1 MSCNSDLH
9 TCPNSSHLEAA
20 EALAAAQSRYV
31 ANNPLSKKQHEL
43 AVESLPG
50 GNTRTLLHTSPFP
63 LCMKHGKG
71 TFVWDE
77 DGHKYTDFV
86 GELSA
91 GLYGHSHPVIRT
103 AILSTFD
110 EIGLSLGSTTTYEAR
125 YASLLCQRFK
135 LERVRMTNTGTE
147 ANLHALA
154 AARHYTGKKKV
165 VVFNGGYH
173 GACFSFGG
181 GKAAPNTADKGD
193 FVVVQNYGDDEAA
206 AEARRV
212 IEETAREGDL
222 AAVLVEGMQGAGG
235 CLPGS
240 KEFLLAAQEAAKN
253 TGAVFIL
260 DEVMTSRLAPNGLG
274 QELGLSPDLVTLGK
288 YLGGGF
294 SFGAFGGRKEIM
306 DSVYDP
312 RVKGS
317 LAHSGTFNNNTMTM
331 CAGFAG
337 LNQVFTEEVCVELN
351 RVGDDLR
358 GRLNRLAKGTRLR
371 FTGRGSLIGL
381 HFRENGT
388 FESQE
393 KADLRNLFWFEMLEE
408 GFWITRRGFIA
419 MILDTPKDEL
429 DRFVDAVGRFLERHT
444 GIMMV

>member
-1 MSCNSDLH
+1 
-9 TCPNSSHLEAA
+9 
-20 EALAAAQSRYV
+20 
-31 ANNPLSKKQHEL
+31 
-43 AVESLPG
+43 
-50 GNTRTLLHTSPFP
+50 
-63 LCMKHGKG
+63 
-71 TFVWDE
+71 
-77 DGHKYTDFV
+77 
-86 GELSA
+86 
-91 GLYGHSHPVIRT
+91 
-103 AILSTFD
+103 
-110 EIGLSLGSTTTYEAR
+110 
-125 YASLLCQRFK
+125 
-135 LERVRMTNTGTE
+135 MTNTGTE

-181 GKAAPNTADKGD
+181 GQAAPNTADKGA

-253 TGAVFIL
+253 TGAIFIL

-274 QELGLSPDLVTLGK
+274 QELGLSLDLVTLGK

-358 GRLNRLAKGTRLR
+358 VRLNGVAKGTRLR

-393 KADLRNLFWFEMLEE
+393 RADLRDLFWFVMLEE

-419 MILDTPKDEL
+419 MMLDTPKEEL

>member
-1 MSCNSDLH
+1 MSSNS
-9 TCPNSSHLEAA
+9 CQEAA
-20 EALAAAQSRYV
+20 QALAAAQFRYV
-31 ANNPLSKKQHEL
+31 ANNPISKKQHEH

-63 LCMKHGKG
+63 LCMRHGEG
-71 TFVWDE
+71 TFVWAE

-110 EIGLSLGSTTTYEAR
+110 KIGLSLGSTTTYEAR

-135 LERVRMTNTGTE
+135 LERVRMANTGTE
-147 ANLHALA
+147 ANLHALV
-154 AARHYTGKKKV
+154 AARHYTGKRKV
-165 VVFNGGYH
+165 IVFNGGYH

-181 GKAAPNTADKGD
+181 GKPAPNTADKGD
-193 FVVVQNYGDDEAA
+193 FVVVQRYGDTEAA
-206 AEARRV
+206 IEARRV
-212 IEETAREGDL
+212 IDETAKEEDL

-240 KEFLLAAQEAAKN
+240 KEFLLAVQEAAQKA
-253 TGAVFIL
+253 GAVFIL

-294 SFGAFGGRKEIM
+294 SFGAFGGRKKIM

-331 CAGFAG
+331 CAGYAG
-337 LNQVFTEEVCVELN
+337 LCQVFTEEVCVNFRKL
-351 RVGDDLR
+351 GDDFR
-358 GRLNRLAKGTRLR
+358 EKLNGVAKGTRLR
-371 FTGRGSLIGL
+371 FTGKGSLIGL
-381 HFRENGT
+381 HFREDGT
-388 FESQE
+388 LDSQE
-393 KADLRNLFWFEMLEE
+393 RADLRDLFWFEMLEE

-419 MILDTPKDEL
+419 MILDTPKEEL
-429 DRFVDAVGRFLERHT
+429 DRFVDAVGRFLERHA
-444 GIMMV
+444 GIMKL

>member
-1 MSCNSDLH
+1 MSCNADLH
-9 TCPNSSHLEAA
+9 TCPKSSHQEAA
-20 EALAAAQSRYV
+20 EALAAAQFRYV

-253 TGAVFIL
+253 NGAIFIL

-294 SFGAFGGRKEIM
+294 SFGAFGGKKEIM

-358 GRLNRLAKGTRLR
+358 GRLNVVVKGTRLR

-393 KADLRNLFWFEMLEE
+393 RADLRDLFWFEMLEE
-408 GFWITRRGFIA
+408 GFWTTRRGFIA
-419 MILDTPKDEL
+419 MMLDTPKDEL
-429 DRFVDAVGRFLERHT
+429 DRFVDAVGRFLERHA

>member
-1 MSCNSDLH
+1 MKTVTSEFIFTLYLTRPPYH
-9 TCPNSSHLEAA
+9 
-20 EALAAAQSRYV
+20 Q
-31 ANNPLSKKQHEL
+31 PL
-43 AVESLPG
+43 
-50 GNTRTLLHTSPFP
+50 LLSTPYHPSTHPP
-63 LCMKHGKG
+63 PPR
-71 TFVWDE
+71 
-77 DGHKYTDFV
+77 YTDFV

-135 LERVRMTNTGTE
+135 LERVRMANTGTE

-154 AARHYTGKKKV
+154 AARHYTGKRKV

-181 GKAAPNTADKGD
+181 GKPGANTADKGD
-193 FVVVQNYGDDEAA
+193 FVVVQKYGDDEAA
-206 AEARRV
+206 AEARKV
-212 IEETAREGDL
+212 IEQTAKEGDL

-240 KEFLLAAQEAAKN
+240 KEFLLAVQEAAKKAE
-253 TGAVFIL
+253 AVFIL

-337 LNQVFTEEVCVELN
+337 LSQVFTEEVCVEF
-351 RVGDDLR
+351 RKMGDDFR
-358 GRLNRLAKGTRLR
+358 EKLNGVAKGTRLR
-371 FTGRGSLIGL
+371 FTGKGSLIGL
-381 HFRENGT
+381 HFREDGT
-388 FESQE
+388 LEGQE
-393 KADLRNLFWFEMLEE
+393 RADLRDLFWFEMLEE

-419 MILDTPKDEL
+419 MMLETPKEEL
-429 DRFVDAVGRFLERHT
+429 DRFVVAVSKFLERHAA
-444 GIMMV
+444 IMKL

>member
-1 MSCNSDLH
+1 MSFNSDFLTSPH
-9 TCPNSSHLEAA
+9 GSYKEAA

-110 EIGLSLGSTTTYEAR
+110 DIGLSLGSTTTYEAR

-135 LERVRMTNTGTE
+135 LERVRMANTGTE

-154 AARHYTGKKKV
+154 AARHYTGKRKV

-173 GACFSFGG
+173 GGCFFFGG
-181 GKAAPNTADKGD
+181 GEAAPNTADKGD
-193 FVVVQNYGDDEAA
+193 FVVVQRYGDEEAA
-206 AEARRV
+206 VEAERV
-212 IEETAREGDL
+212 IEETAKGGDL

-240 KEFLLAAQEAAKN
+240 KEFLLAVQEAAKR
-253 TGAVFIL
+253 ASALFIL
-260 DEVMTSRLAPNGLG
+260 DEVKTSRLVPNGLG

-331 CAGFAG
+331 CAGHAG
-337 LNQVFTEEVCVELN
+337 LKEVFTEEVCVEFN
-351 RVGDDLR
+351 KVGDDLR
-358 GRLNRLAKGTRLR
+358 ERLNDVAKGTRLR

-381 HFRENGT
+381 HFREDGT
-388 FESQE
+388 LESQE
-393 KADLRNLFWFEMLEE
+393 RADLRDLFWFEMLER
-408 GFWITRRGFIA
+408 GFWITRNGSIA
-419 MILDTPKDEL
+419 MILDTPKEEL
-429 DRFVDAVGRFLERHT
+429 DRFVDAVSRFLESYA
-444 GIMMV
+444 GIMTL